1 MTTDILAGSPAAG
14 LDPRLNAGIPSGPI
28 EQKWGR
34 HKFDLKLVNPSN
46 RRKYTIL
53 FVGTGLAGGAGAA
66 SLGELGFQV
75 RSFTYNDSARR
86 AHSIAAQGGINA
98 AKNYRNDGDSVW
110 RLFYDTVKGGDF
122 RSREANVY
130 RLAELSVAI
139 IDQCV
144 AQGVPFAREYGGLLD
159 TRSFGGAQLSRTFYA
174 LGQTGQQLLLGAYQ
188 APSLIVKEGADFE
201 ETIKAICKEVYPN
214 PVSAEVTATD
224 YEGMLAEGK
233 RNKAWAENVVVK
245 IPMIPEGL
253 KATKT
258 LSKMG
263 IPINMTL
270 IFSPNQGLAAAK
282 AGASY
287 LSPFIGRL
295 DDIGQ
300 DGMGVIR
307 DLVAI
312 KNAYGSRF
320 KAEILVASIRHPIH
334 VLEAAKLGADIGT
347 MPAEVMDKLLMHPL
361 TDSGLKRFL
370 DDWNK
375 AKKEKPSL
383 TV

>member
-1 MTTDILAGSPAAG
+1 M
-14 LDPRLNAGIPSGPI
+14 
-28 EQKWGR
+28 
-34 HKFDLKLVNPSN
+34 KF
-46 RRKYTIL
+46 Y
-53 FVGTGLAGGAGAA
+53 
-66 SLGELGFQV
+66 
-75 RSFTYNDSARR
+75 
-86 AHSIAAQGGINA
+86 
-98 AKNYRNDGDSVW
+98 
-110 RLFYDTVKGGDF
+110 
-122 RSREANVY
+122 
-130 RLAELSVAI
+130 
-139 IDQCV
+139 
-144 AQGVPFAREYGGLLD
+144 LD
-159 TRSFGGAQLSRTFYA
+159 TANLAAIKKYNAMGLVDGVT
-174 LGQTGQQLLLGAYQ
+174 TN
-188 APSLIVKEGADFE
+188 PSLIVKEGADFE

-224 YEGMLAEGK
+224 YEGMVAEGK

-270 IFSPNQGLAAAK
+270 IFSPNQGLVAAK

-312 KNAYGSRF
+312 KNAYGNKF

-347 MPAEVMDKLLMHPL
+347 MPAEVMDKLIMHPL
-361 TDSGLKRFL
+361 TDIGLKRFL

>member
-1 MTTDILAGSPAAG
+1 MM
-14 LDPRLNAGIPSGPI
+14 
-28 EQKWGR
+28 
-34 HKFDLKLVNPSN
+34 KF
-46 RRKYTIL
+46 Y
-53 FVGTGLAGGAGAA
+53 
-66 SLGELGFQV
+66 
-75 RSFTYNDSARR
+75 
-86 AHSIAAQGGINA
+86 
-98 AKNYRNDGDSVW
+98 
-110 RLFYDTVKGGDF
+110 
-122 RSREANVY
+122 
-130 RLAELSVAI
+130 
-139 IDQCV
+139 
-144 AQGVPFAREYGGLLD
+144 LD
-159 TRSFGGAQLSRTFYA
+159 TANLASIKKYNAMGLVDGVT
-174 LGQTGQQLLLGAYQ
+174 TN
-188 APSLIVKEGADFE
+188 PSLIVKEGADFE

-224 YEGMLAEGK
+224 YEGMVAEGK
-233 RNKAWAENVVVK
+233 RNKAFAENVVVK

-253 KATKT
+253 KATRT

-270 IFSPNQGLAAAK
+270 IFSPTQGLAAAK

-312 KNAYGSRF
+312 KNAYGSSF

-361 TDSGLKRFL
+361 TDIGLKRFL